1 MSNVIISQQND
12 TVDAICHR
20 YYGYTARAV
29 ENVYNANPKLCEFGA
44 VLPMGIS
51 ITMPAIE
58 EKLETESV
66 KLWD

>member
-1 MSNVIISQQND
+1 MNNVIISQQND

-29 ENVYNANPKLCEFGA
+29 EVVYNANPGLCELGA
-44 VLPMGIS
+44 VLPIGIP
-51 ITMPAIE
+51 IKMPAID
-58 EKLETESV
+58 EKKEIETV